1 MFGEQC
7 SYKKGV
13 GGMIDDIPFIF
24 QNCSQ
29 YFVDGDEIYATC
41 DIDKETDPCYL
52 LKELHRS
59 DTFSTYFLAIIPM
72 VLSII
77 TFIINLGYLIA
88 QIKCFRYETMGFKK
102 REAFLMSR
110 SSSNIFAI
118 VLFYVILI
126 VWKVN
131 GFNYVSAMIFI
142 IIGGSTFMSI
152 TGIYIVLTVILY
164 MAVAHHISYM
174 TTITLTH
181 CWLIIGLIWIISTV
195 TSVFVG
201 MWGATL
207 FYPDSAPFT
216 CSFESCQQP
225 LAIVIV
231 IMLSICYGTVI
242 GLYIAMMARIHQL
255 VRKSSMVQAR
265 CNSNSMIAM
274 RRLSMNMIT
283 FAIGTIPI
291 LIVCIVALVNL
302 KELSS
307 LGEGCKSPCK
317 TFRLSYLLID
327 VEMMASI
334 SAIVWLI
341 AMIADPVINILSDK
355 KLRGVFIKQFS
366 KFPSIFRKSKER
378 TTSITEVS
386 EDHSEVEK
394 L

>member
-1 MFGEQC
+1 
-7 SYKKGV
+7 
-13 GGMIDDIPFIF
+13 MIDDIPFIF

-152 TGIYIVLTVILY
+152 TAFQV
-164 MAVAHHISYM
+164 
-174 TTITLTH
+174 
-181 CWLIIGLIWIISTV
+181 
-195 TSVFVG
+195 
-201 MWGATL
+201 
-207 FYPDSAPFT
+207 
-216 CSFESCQQP
+216 
-225 LAIVIV
+225 
-231 IMLSICYGTVI
+231 SI
-242 GLYIAMMARIHQL
+242 
-255 VRKSSMVQAR
+255 
-265 CNSNSMIAM
+265 
-274 RRLSMNMIT
+274 
-283 FAIGTIPI
+283 
-291 LIVCIVALVNL
+291 
-302 KELSS
+302 
-307 LGEGCKSPCK
+307 
-317 TFRLSYLLID
+317 
-327 VEMMASI
+327 
-334 SAIVWLI
+334 
-341 AMIADPVINILSDK
+341 
-355 KLRGVFIKQFS
+355 
-366 KFPSIFRKSKER
+366 
-378 TTSITEVS
+378 
-386 EDHSEVEK
+386 
-394 L
+394 